1 MLMSLSSNWQSK
13 KLWDVIILW
22 PQKSQIA
29 DIADNIPI
37 SFVPMSDLSQEEML
51 FEVKEIR
58 ELWEVRK
65 WYTYFWD
72 NDILL
77 AKVTPCFEN
86 GKCGIAKNLENG
98 IWFWSSEFFVLRT
111 KEEIL
116 PEYLYYIVSG
126 KSFRGEW
133 AKNMWWAVGLQR
145 VKKEWLLNF
154 RIPLPPLEEQKKIVA
169 YLDEL
174 NATISKL
181 KSEYQSQLAM
191 LDEMRN
197 SSLDLAFWGSR
208 ERERAYNLNNWKWV
222 KLGGIAKTQS
232 GGTPSRSNPLYRWEG
247 IVRLKSWELEDND
260 CITKY
265 TETITLLGL
274 ENSSAKKFTK
284 GTLLLAM
291 YGATAWKLGILW
303 IDAATNQAVCAIQNT
318 QNKFVEKYIYYF
330 LLKERDK
337 IIRDSFWWA
346 QPNISKTYIDNIEL
360 PLPDLETQ
368 SQIVAHLDQV
378 HQQITMLKTQVNS
391 QIEHC
396 DELWQSS
403 LEKVLT
409 QGVNNEFN

>member
-1 MLMSLSSNWQSK
+1 MKGKREKKTIEDCIYKTWIMVDKIQTSEYEKSGTIPVVDQSK
-13 KLWDVIILW
+13 SLIAGFYNGTARHYNWSLPVIIYW
-22 PQKSQIA
+22 DHTNVIKYIDFPFICGA
-29 DIADNIPI
+29 DWVKVF
-37 SFVPMSDLSQEEML
+37 SFKEGCDPKYFYYALSFLKPKTQGYRRHYSL
-51 FEVKEIR
+51 LKEI
-58 ELWEVRK
+58 
-65 WYTYFWD
+65 
-72 NDILL
+72 
-77 AKVTPCFEN
+77 
-86 GKCGIAKNLENG
+86 
-98 IWFWSSEFFVLRT
+98 
-111 KEEIL
+111 
-116 PEYLYYIVSG
+116 
-126 KSFRGEW
+126 
-133 AKNMWWAVGLQR
+133 Q
-145 VKKEWLLNF
+145 
-154 RIPLPPLEEQKKIVA
+154 IPLPPLEEQKKIVA

-191 LDEMRN
+191 LDEMQN

-208 ERERAYNLNNWKWV
+208 EREYNLNNWKWV
-222 KLGGIAKTQS
+222 KLGGIAQTQS

-265 TETITLLGL
+265 TETITVLGL

-291 YGATAWKLGILW
+291 YGATAWKLWILW
-303 IDAATNQAVCAIQNT
+303 IDAATNQVVCAIQNT

-368 SQIVAHLDQV
+368 SQIVSHLDQV

-396 DELWQSS
+396 DELWQSC

-409 QGVNNEFN
+409 QGME

>member
-1 MLMSLSSNWQSK
+1 MLSSNRQLK
-13 KLWDVIILW
+13 KLWEICKFQNWFTFKSELFREKWEPILRISNIQNNWFSDDKLVFFDVN
-22 PQKSQIA
+22 
-29 DIADNIPI
+29 DYDN
-37 SFVPMSDLSQEEML
+37 L
-51 FEVKEIR
+51 
-58 ELWEVRK
+58 
-65 WYTYFWD
+65 D
-72 NDILL
+72 N
-77 AKVTPCFEN
+77 
-86 GKCGIAKNLENG
+86 
-98 IWFWSSEFFVLRT
+98 
-111 KEEIL
+111 
-116 PEYLYYIVSG
+116 YIVYPWELVIAMS
-126 KSFRGEW
+126 W
-133 AKNMWWAVGLQR
+133 ATTWKLAINNKNKNYYLNQR
-145 VKKEWLLNF
+145 VGKFIFKEDVTKKYCHYFLWTKIEENLHKSSWSAIPNLSTKQILEIQ
-154 RIPLPPLEEQKKIVA
+154 IPLPSLEEQKKIVA

-197 SSLDLAFWGSR
+197 SSLDLAFWWSR

-222 KLGGIAKTQS
+222 KLGEIAKTQS
-232 GGTPSRSNPLYRWEG
+232 GGTPSRSNPLYRWER

-368 SQIVAHLDQV
+368 SQIVSHLDQV

-409 QGVNNEFN
+409 QGVE

>member
-1 MLMSLSSNWQSK
+1 MLMKILHVGNNCQQK
-13 KLWDVIILW
+13 RLWDVIIFW

-51 FEVKEIR
+51 FEAKDIR

-65 WYTYFWD
+65 LYTYFWD

-98 IWFWSSEFFVLRT
+98 IGFWSSEFFVLRT
-111 KEEIL
+111 KDEIL
-116 PEYLYYIVSG
+116 PEYLYYIISG
-126 KSFRGEW
+126 KSFREEW

-154 RIPLPPLEEQKKIVA
+154 QIPLPPLEEQKKIVA

-191 LDEMRN
+191 LDEMWN
-197 SSLDLAFWGSR
+197 SSLDLAFWGS
-208 ERERAYNLNNWKWV
+208 RERAYNLNNWKWV
-222 KLGGIAKTQS
+222 KLGEVCEILDSKRKPITQKDRIDWPYPYYWATWIVDYVNDYLFDEKLVLIWEDWAKWGS
-232 GGTPSRSNPLYRWEG
+232 GDNTAFSVEG
-247 IVRLKSWELEDND
+247 KIWVNNHAHVLRPFRKQLCDDFL
-260 CITKY
+260 
-265 TETITLLGL
+265 
-274 ENSSAKKFTK
+274 
-284 GTLLLAM
+284 
-291 YGATAWKLGILW
+291 
-303 IDAATNQAVCAIQNT
+303 
-318 QNKFVEKYIYYF
+318 IYY
-330 LLKERDK
+330 LLIKDLSE
-337 IIRDSFWWA
+337 
-346 QPNISKTYIDNIEL
+346 YITGTTVPKLNQEKLKNIEI
-360 PLPDLETQ
+360 PLPDLEMQ
-368 SQIVAHLDQV
+368 SQIVSHLDQV
-378 HQQITMLKTQVNS
+378 HQQITMLKTQLKS
-391 QIEHC
+391 QIGHC

>member
-1 MLMSLSSNWQSK
+1 MKILHVGNNCQLK
-13 KLWDVIILW
+13 RLWDVIIFW

-37 SFVPMSDLSQEEML
+37 SFVPMSDLSQEDML

-72 NDILL
+72 NDVLL

-154 RIPLPPLEEQKKIVA
+154 QIPLPPLEEQKKIVA

-208 ERERAYNLNNWKWV
+208 ERAYNLNNWKWG
-222 KLGGIAKTQS
+222 KLGDVCEKIQYWFTGKIIEGGRYKYLRITDIQNSEVDWTSVPFVSINEIEAKKY
-232 GGTPSRSNPLYRWEG
+232 L
-247 IVRLKSWELEDND
+247 LKSWE
-260 CITKY
+260 IVFART
-265 TETITLLGL
+265 
-274 ENSSAKKFTK
+274 
-284 GTLLLAM
+284 
-291 YGATAWKLGILW
+291 GATVGKSFLIWEIWEDKVFASYLIRIIPQYVRIKSEFLKYFFQSKIYWKQIFA
-303 IDAATNQAVCAIQNT
+303 DATGA
-318 QNKFVEKYIYYF
+318 
-330 LLKERDK
+330 
-337 IIRDSFWWA
+337 A
-346 QPNISKTYIDNIEL
+346 QPNFNAKKLSFLKI

-368 SQIVAHLDQV
+368 SQIVSHLDQV
-378 HQQITMLKTQVNS
+378 HQQITMLKTQLNS

-409 QGVNNEFN
+409 QGVE